1 MCTRLLHI
9 ALLIF
14 CAMISVEVDARQFTL
29 VIDAG
34 HGGKDHGAIGKNARE
49 KDINLAVAL
58 RFGQLVEENM
68 DSVRVVYTRDRDV
81 FVELQQRANI
91 ANAAGGDLFVSVHTN
106 SVAKSNKNRT
116 KVKGAETY
124 TLGLHRTNEN
134 LEVAKR
140 ENSVISLESDYTS
153 RYEGFDPNSSESY
166 IIFELNQDRH
176 LSQSVSFASMV
187 QQEFVS
193 TAGRTDNGV
202 RQAGFLVLAR
212 TAMPAVLVE
221 LDFICNPE
229 QESFLSS
236 KKGQNKLGQAL
247 YNAFSRYLE
256 SIRFNSS
263 ATGAGVTGNPRP
275 ATIERPAD
283 TSSPVVY
290 RVQFLTNETKLSE
303 TSKRFK
309 GLSPIYCYKH
319 EGRYKY
325 TYGET
330 TDEQEAQK
338 ILKRVKKKFKDAFIV
353 AFRDGHRVPL

>member
-1 MCTRLLHI
+1 MYTRLLHL
-9 ALLIF
+9 ASLIL
-14 CAMISVEVDARQFTL
+14 CVMISVEASARQFTL

-34 HGGKDHGAIGKNARE
+34 HGGKDHGALGKNARE

-58 RFGQLVEENM
+58 RFGQLVEENL
-68 DSVRVVYTRDRDV
+68 DSVRVIYTRDRDV
-81 FVELQQRANI
+81 FVELQERANI

-140 ENSVISLESDYTS
+140 ENSVISLESDYTT

-166 IIFELNQDRH
+166 IIFELNQDKH

-247 YNAFSRYLE
+247 YNAFCRYLE
-256 SIRFNSS
+256 SIRFDSS
-263 ATGAGVTGNPRP
+263 ATGSAVRGGRHSTTVAG
-275 ATIERPAD
+275 
-283 TSSPVVY
+283 SSPTVY
-290 RVQFLTNETKLSE
+290 RVQFLTNETKLSDK
-303 TSKRFK
+303 SKQFK

-330 TDEQEAQK
+330 TDPEEAQE
-338 ILKRVKKKFKDAFIV
+338 ILKKVKKKFKDAFIV
-353 AFRDGHRVPL
+353 AFRDGRRVPL